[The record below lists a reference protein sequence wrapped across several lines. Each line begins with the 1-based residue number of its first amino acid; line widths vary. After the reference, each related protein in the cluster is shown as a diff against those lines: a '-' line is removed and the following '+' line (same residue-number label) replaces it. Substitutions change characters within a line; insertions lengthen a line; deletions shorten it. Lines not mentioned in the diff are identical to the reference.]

1 MLQMLRKQNKKL
13 FFESLV
19 IFTMVIGSIT
29 CSKSD
34 EAYQSKGVITGQDIT
49 MCACCGGWFIT
60 IDGENYRFDSLPAD
74 SGIILEKE
82 TMPLPVELDW
92 QIKLGGCPANR
103 IIIQRIKKI

>member
-1 MLQMLRKQNKKL
+1 MLRKNTKKI

-19 IFTMVIGSIT
+19 ILTIVIALIA
-29 CSKSD
+29 CSKSE
-34 EAYQSKGVITGQDIT
+34 EAYQSKGVITGQDFT

-82 TMPLPVELDW
+82 TMPLAVKLDW
-92 QIKLGGCPANR
+92 QIKPGGCPANR

>member
-1 MLQMLRKQNKKL
+1 MSSKKKKIV
-13 FFESLV
+13 FFECLV
-19 IFTMVIGSIT
+19 IFILVIGLIT

-60 IDGENYRFDSLPAD
+60 IDGENYRFDSFPAD

-92 QIKLGGCPANR
+92 QIKPGGCPANR